1 MTGWRVFWVPSASV
15 PRGVRPRL
23 LAGWADL
30 ATREQSV
37 GIRPGD
43 PIFLSPDP
51 RVDPQLSSYVQSIG
65 FRRHTAETRRNYATD
80 LRLFLTFLWGRK
92 VNWQDA
98 TRKDVEDYEDWRRFA
113 HHNPRPIGGVKWDRE
128 LSALAGFYAWAAEN
142 QHVRSSPF
150 AMKRIVG
157 RDGTTITVP
166 AARAKDARRSNVH
179 WLTPRSW
186 RRWIDIGLRGHT
198 RGGMS
203 EPGWVGRLEERN
215 VAYVRLMLT
224 SGLRRA
230 EGGSLLTL
238 EVPTRGL
245 DTGRYCRGRIAAEVT
260 RSKKPRT
267 FYVAADAVGEV
278 ETYCV
283 SSRALAVRQAQKSR
297 RYERL
302 PDRRLVTAIAGG
314 FNPVVTWCDQT
325 GAKGQRELSALTVNE
340 RMTLFV
346 EAEHG
351 PEPLWLWLNEQGL
364 PFHVH
369 SWEGVFTTA
378 NRRCEA
384 LLTPRMRLGFDP
396 HKVYAP
402 YATPHSTRHSF
413 ALYML
418 VVLNTLMDQKFGLT
432 PEERRD
438 FRQLYGDPWFMVQNL
453 LGHASRQTTV
463 ERYLAPVADLQLR
476 SMLADAADPVR
487 APMPELDDVFAR
499 IAKESVGIQD
509 IDDFGPATG
518 GDGW

>member
-1 MTGWRVFWVPSASV
+1 MQCGDVAVTGQQTSLRRASV
-15 PRGVRPRL
+15 DR
-23 LAGWADL
+23 LAGFLGPERVGTPWR
-30 ATREQSV
+30 ATAPVSRLGRSCDSRAIGRDSSGGPHLSV
-37 GIRPGD
+37 
-43 PIFLSPDP
+43 PDP

-128 LSALAGFYAWAAEN
+128 LSALAGFYTWAAEN

-314 FNPVVTWCDQT
+314 FNPGRYVV
-325 GAKGQRELSALTVNE
+325 R
-340 RMTLFV
+340 
-346 EAEHG
+346 
-351 PEPLWLWLNEQGL
+351 P
-364 PFHVH
+364 
-369 SWEGVFTTA
+369 
-378 NRRCEA
+378 NRR
-384 LLTPRMRLGFDP
+384 
-396 HKVYAP
+396 
-402 YATPHSTRHSF
+402 
-413 ALYML
+413 
-418 VVLNTLMDQKFGLT
+418 Q
-432 PEERRD
+432 
-438 FRQLYGDPWFMVQNL
+438 
-453 LGHASRQTTV
+453 
-463 ERYLAPVADLQLR
+463 
-476 SMLADAADPVR
+476 
-487 APMPELDDVFAR
+487 
-499 IAKESVGIQD
+499 
-509 IDDFGPATG
+509 GPT
-518 GDGW
+518 